1 MPDTFYTTIETPI
14 GFLTLKSDNEYLL
27 SVEFVDH
34 FNNRGN
40 EIPEILK
47 DATLQIQE
55 YFKGERKNF
64 YLNTKPVGTPFQQ
77 KIWEL
82 VKNVPY
88 GTTVSYLDIARL
100 SGSEKNTR
108 AVGMANGKNPVPIII
123 PCHRVIGTAGKLT
136 GYAGG
141 LERKQWLLRHEFN
154 NQKPSGFLF

>member
-47 DATLQIQE
+47 DVTLQIQE
-55 YFKGERKNF
+55 YFKGERKKF